1 MFVWKWL
8 HDKILCL
15 HGIFYIYMT
24 ILHDHGFSRTYWAVA
39 NLIMADLL
47 DLDMQNYLESGTIA
61 FSE

>member
-1 MFVWKWL
+1 
-8 HDKILCL
+8 
-15 HGIFYIYMT
+15 MT

-47 DLDMQNYLESGTIA
+47 DLDMQNYLESGTGA